1 MVTERTSPSK
11 FIFSFNDWQY
21 FGMAPNGEYF
31 GQVMINRQVE
41 RAQQIWL
48 HDRMGTSNL
57 LTSAP
62 WINLDYGKP
71 AFTMDGRYLAYTST
85 TDSFKTLPDMLY
97 VIDTTTK
104 QKVITYDLQESVGW
118 LGWVR

>member
-1 MVTERTSPSK
+1 
-11 FIFSFNDWQY
+11 
-21 FGMAPNGEYF
+21 MAPNGEYF